1 MSDEKIISLKI
12 NGWNL
17 NITQLKRVQSSSK
30 PPFMGSKC
38 SQHVNFPG
46 CSFFPEAWKENTW
59 VSERLVLFQDFPGVS
74 RCPRQN
80 YCQVEGFSNCPTNL
94 KQSIPCNRMS
104 ALEEFNFGNISMYLM
119 NDGILSEYDEG
130 FCPIQ
135 LYIHSILSE
144 YDVFLLHVFF
154 LFFGGVLIPVGS
166 FFREC

>member
-1 MSDEKIISLKI
+1 M
-12 NGWNL
+12 
-17 NITQLKRVQSSSK
+17 
-30 PPFMGSKC
+30 
-38 SQHVNFPG
+38 
-46 CSFFPEAWKENTW
+46 
-59 VSERLVLFQDFPGVS
+59 S

-166 FFREC
+166 FFRECQKPKHSRVPPRGSLDEFSTPRGFLQTVVHLGAASQRILSHTIHVWYVYLHLAEIDAKCK